1 MDYTIRDKRFADKV
15 FTKKPEQIAPEQP
28 KESPPTIDP
37 LPTLVHMADKL
48 VALSHTIETLQK
60 PKPKNLTATVHRDKA
75 GKIESITFNYLES

>member
-15 FTKKPEQIAPEQP
+15 FVKKTEPVIQEPP
-28 KESPPTIDP
+28 KVSSQTIDP